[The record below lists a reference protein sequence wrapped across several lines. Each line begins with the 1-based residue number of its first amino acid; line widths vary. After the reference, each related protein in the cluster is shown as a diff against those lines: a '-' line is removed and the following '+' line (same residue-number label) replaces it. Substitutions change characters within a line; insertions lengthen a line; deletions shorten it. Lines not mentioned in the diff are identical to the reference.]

1 MVQSNVE
8 DIFKFGNLIGDFGI
22 IEKEKFEKELYPAG
36 FSYYR
41 QCFAGEVLARR
52 DRVTVSPTC
61 QISVERAYDI
71 YHPIRIDE
79 KTRALNSFGQ
89 LMFNNIEEG
98 HNED

>member
-22 IEKEKFEKELYPAG
+22 IEKEKFEKGLYPAG

-52 DRVTVSPTC
+52 DKITVSPTC
-61 QISVERAYDI
+61 QVSVERAYNI
-71 YHPIRIDE
+71 YRLTKISER
-79 KTRALNSFGQ
+79 TRALNSFGQ